1 MIIALTL
8 LVFAGQVSAQSVSLT
23 HILDEGRTQGIVFG
37 QGTDIVVDV
46 SATGFTQSVNA
57 VTFAFD
63 FDASLLT
70 LNAPAGALKTAD
82 NKVTQLSIT
91 ATPVPATTRF
101 TFTTKVNVTGQ
112 EFSIGLT
119 EVTLDT
125 TPFSVSEMIA
135 FNSVLPPLHLD
146 TQIESPASNN
156 NVLELP
162 GKSPGDMIQFQVFV
176 PDAAGHQFNAFQLEL
191 SLSGKTVSD
200 YLSVLSQ
207 QGMAIQVTGNN
218 LSLSLLSISAVTV
231 PSNGYLDQVELS
243 VTRALGSSDTLI
255 VQQASLDG
263 QQQLNVSSAAL
274 TFRTVC
280 PGDFDDNGMINVA
293 DFLLFVAVF
302 GTSSGDATYNA
313 VMDMDGNGAIGI
325 PDFLLFVDVF
335 GTTCETT
342 SLPPPP
348 PPPPPSNPDRDALVA
363 LYNATDG
370 PNWSSSMNWLSD
382 KPIGEWYGVTT
393 NANGLVG
400 LWLDENQLTG
410 EIPGELGNLS
420 NLQVLWLDFNQL
432 TGEIPGELG
441 NLSNLKELN
450 LNDNQL
456 TGEIPEELG
465 NLSNLK
471 ELNLNDNQLTGEIP
485 EELGNLSN
493 LKELNLN
500 DNQLTGEI
508 PEELGNLSNLEYL
521 RLSDNLGLSG
531 SLPGSFTSLTSLRTL
546 ALSGTGLCAPT
557 DAVFQMWLEGI
568 ATKLGVVNCV
578 TDYDRDDDALIEVS
592 NLAQLDAIRYDLD
605 GDGSPTSAAPYQSAF
620 PNAADGMGCPSSGCI
635 GYELTANLDFD
646 TNGNGNADAGDAYW
660 NDGAGWG
667 PIGFSENEFSATF
680 NGNDHTIS
688 NLYINSPYARGLFGY
703 TDTRS
708 NIKRIGVV
716 GANVSDNSGEEFKDS
731 TAGGLV
737 GTNAG
742 TISDS
747 YVTGSGSQVTG
758 GSAIG
763 GLVGHNT
770 GPIIRSYATAAV
782 AGKNL
787 VGGLVG
793 QNGSSITDCYATGN
807 VTGIGSDGKHIGGL
821 TGGWQGDAGLGSITR
836 SYASGDVKG
845 NSHVG
850 GLVGSMRNPI
860 TASYATGNVTGNT
873 RVGGLVGGTT
883 TLTSTITAS
892 YSIGN
897 VAGNSEIGGLV
908 GYNFTNGLQ
917 VTASYWDTQTSGQS
931 TSAAS
936 GVGKTTSELQSPT
949 GYTGIYADWNLDLD
963 GDGTLDDPWNFGTSS
978 QYPTLKNPGTP

>member
-82 NKVTQLSIT
+82 NKVIQLSIT
-91 ATPVPATTRF
+91 AIPVPATTRF

-135 FNSVLPPLHLD
+135 FNSVLPPLYLD
-146 TQIESPASNN
+146 TQIESPAQNN
-156 NVLELP
+156 NVLELM

-313 VMDMDGNGAIGI
+313 VMDIDGSGAVNVA
-325 PDFLLFVDVF
+325 DFLLFVDVF

-342 SLPPPP
+342 SLP

-393 NANGLVG
+393 NANGLQR
-400 LWLDENQLTG
+400 LDLGGNQLTG

-420 NLQVLWLDFNQL
+420 NLQVLWLAGNQLTGEIPGGELGNLSNLQVLSLSNNQLTGEIPGELDNLSNLQQLSLGGNQLTGEIPGELDNLSNLQQLSLGGNQLTGEIPGELGNLSNLERLWLFDNQL

-441 NLSNLKELN
+441 NLSNLKELSLSNNQLTGEIPGELDN
-450 LNDNQL
+450 LSNLQQLSLDGNQLTGEIPGELGNLSNLQQLILSNNQL

-465 NLSNLK
+465 NLSNLNTLWLHNNQLTGEIPG
-471 ELNLNDNQLTGEIP
+471 ELDNLSNLQQLSLDGNQLTGEIP

-493 LKELNLN
+493 LNTLWLHN
-500 DNQLTGEI
+500 NQLTGEI
-508 PEELGNLSNLEYL
+508 PGELGNLSNLQQLYL
-521 RLSDNLGLSG
+521 DGNLGLSG
-531 SLPGSFTSLTSLRTL
+531 SLPGSFTSLTSLRI
-546 ALSGTGLCAPT
+546 LSLGGTGLCAPT

-568 ATKLGVVNCV
+568 ATKFGVVNCV
-578 TDYDRDDDALIEVS
+578 D
-592 NLAQLDAIRYDLD
+592 
-605 GDGSPTSAAPYQSAF
+605 
-620 PNAADGMGCPSSGCI
+620 
-635 GYELTANLDFD
+635 
-646 TNGNGNADAGDAYW
+646 
-660 NDGAGWG
+660 
-667 PIGFSENEFSATF
+667 
-680 NGNDHTIS
+680 
-688 NLYINSPYARGLFGY
+688 
-703 TDTRS
+703 
-708 NIKRIGVV
+708 
-716 GANVSDNSGEEFKDS
+716 
-731 TAGGLV
+731 
-737 GTNAG
+737 
-742 TISDS
+742 
-747 YVTGSGSQVTG
+747 
-758 GSAIG
+758 
-763 GLVGHNT
+763 
-770 GPIIRSYATAAV
+770 
-782 AGKNL
+782 
-787 VGGLVG
+787 
-793 QNGSSITDCYATGN
+793 SITD
-807 VTGIGSDGKHIGGL
+807 
-821 TGGWQGDAGLGSITR
+821 
-836 SYASGDVKG
+836 
-845 NSHVG
+845 
-850 GLVGSMRNPI
+850 
-860 TASYATGNVTGNT
+860 
-873 RVGGLVGGTT
+873 
-883 TLTSTITAS
+883 
-892 YSIGN
+892 
-897 VAGNSEIGGLV
+897 
-908 GYNFTNGLQ
+908 
-917 VTASYWDTQTSGQS
+917 
-931 TSAAS
+931 
-936 GVGKTTSELQSPT
+936 
-949 GYTGIYADWNLDLD
+949 
-963 GDGTLDDPWNFGTSS
+963 
-978 QYPTLKNPGTP
+978 